1 MRLLVSI
8 RKAGSAAK
16 HRMLPKL
23 QRLPKLL
30 ASFSIPILLAGC
42 VTMQG
47 PTSFAK
53 DLTLP
58 FGLSSGGLSDMLSS
72 QVRELKSLVGASKFV
87 EADDY
92 FNRNVDYFDGRYK
105 DGSTP
110 LPPEF
115 SQLSE
120 HVWKTRYQDK
130 VLQATTAL
138 KSVTAIPD
146 RAAWPVLSAQVT
158 AASIANATLSE
169 DRLLRLTKQGIPQR
183 ETLASELAR
192 IQAMAREGKSVAVQ
206 ALADDVLSTGSHEP
220 SYVGTLNIERA
231 DFVSSEPFQQLA
243 VARLHNLA
251 SLEEYQSR
259 AKIFSDY
266 LSPQSKEAVDR
277 AYVEL
282 ARRQLYADGR
292 ITLEEVGALS
302 SAKAPFGTSAEA
314 LRSLVKIGYVD
325 LTSASFKNRNVFDFE
340 VAFNRDVELAFQSAT
355 EAVFT
360 ASNLSQYDFVFVTDL
375 TMAKVSREFKSKS
388 EVKSRF
394 QSDTRQTPNPDY
406 VGAMT
411 RYQTAMAQY
420 QRAQISSA
428 MPKAC
433 QGWGC
438 VLQGLADGM
447 ESATARSQVEQASN
461 SLANT
466 PQTLTVPVYAEYAYQ
481 AVDINAQKTAQ
492 VNYYVIDVKAGRT
505 LKNNFT
511 VNDQE
516 TFNVAYNV
524 HEKDPQNSSISR
536 NLKNEKEVSD
546 WEKRPVSVPLSSLF
560 SPSGLKSA
568 TQEPFKNVQAF
579 LQTLNTRTYAAAGPT
594 YASNAST
601 TASRT
606 ASAQTIADER
616 FDSVVIV
623 RNSKATGTGFYVTP
637 ELILTAFHVV
647 DGNSLVEIT
656 FHDGTKS
663 YGRVVD
669 HDIRLDLALV
679 RAQTAGKPL
688 KIHDGPLRLGE
699 TVEAIGHPKGYEFTI
714 TRGVISAVRKQR
726 SATIASENLVE
737 FIQTDTPI
745 SPGNSGGPLLLKDV
759 VIGVNDWI
767 RVDKG
772 SQNLNFSVSFNEIRS
787 YLDRFQGR

>member
-1 MRLLVSI
+1 MRLFGNSRAASSAVIDGTFAKLRLSQLMASLSI
-8 RKAGSAAK
+8 AV
-16 HRMLPKL
+16 L
-23 QRLPKLL
+23 QT
-30 ASFSIPILLAGC
+30 GC

-47 PTSFAK
+47 PTGFAK
-53 DLTLP
+53 DLSMP
-58 FGLSSGGLSDMLSS
+58 FSLASTGLSDMLST

-92 FNRNVDYFDGRYK
+92 FNRNADYFEGRYK

-110 LPPEF
+110 MPPEF
-115 SQLSE
+115 LQLSE
-120 HVWKTRYQDK
+120 HVWTTRYQDK
-130 VLQATTAL
+130 VSRATSAL
-138 KSVTAIPD
+138 KSVTAMPE
-146 RAAWPVLSAQVT
+146 RGGWPALSAQVK
-158 AASIANATLSE
+158 AASIATATLSE
-169 DRLLRLTKQGIPQR
+169 DRLLRLTKLGGPER
-183 ETLASELAR
+183 ELLASELAR
-192 IQAMAREGKSVAVQ
+192 IRTLSREGKSIAIS
-206 ALADDVLSTGSHEP
+206 ALADDVFSKGAHEP
-220 SYVGTLNIERA
+220 SYVGELKFDHS
-231 DFVSSEPFQQLA
+231 DFVSSAPFQQAAVSRLQNLENLQEASSHAKSLA
-243 VARLHNLA
+243 
-251 SLEEYQSR
+251 EY
-259 AKIFSDY
+259 
-266 LSPQSKEAVDR
+266 LNPQSKEAIDR
-277 AYVEL
+277 AYVDL

-292 ITLEEVGALS
+292 ITLDEVGALS
-302 SAKAPFGTSAEA
+302 SAKPPFGTSADA

-325 LTSASFKNRNVFDFE
+325 LTSASFKNRNIFDFE
-340 VAFNRDVELAFQSAT
+340 VSFDRDVELAFLPAT
-355 EAVFT
+355 EDIFT
-360 ASNLSQYDFVFVTDL
+360 SSNLSQYDFVFVTDL
-375 TMAKVSREFKSKS
+375 TVAKVSREFKSKN
-388 EVKSRF
+388 EIKSRF

-420 QRAQISSA
+420 QRDQISSA

-438 VLQGLADGM
+438 VIQGLADGM
-447 ESATARSQVEQASN
+447 QSAATRSQVEQAS
-461 SLANT
+461 SALANT

-481 AVDINAQKTAQ
+481 AVDISAQKTAQ

-511 VNDQE
+511 INDQE

-524 HEKDPQNSSISR
+524 HEKDPQSSSISR

-546 WEKRPVSVPLSSLF
+546 WEKRPVSVSLSSLF
-560 SPSGLKSA
+560 NPAGLKSA
-568 TQEPFKNVQAF
+568 TQDPFQNVQAF
-579 LQTLNTRTYAAAGPT
+579 LQTLNSRIYAPAGPT
-594 YASNAST
+594 YASSSSMPV
-601 TASRT
+601 SRM
-606 ASAQTIADER
+606 ASAETIADER

-637 ELILTAFHVV
+637 DLILTAFHVV
-647 DGNSLVEIT
+647 DGNSLAEIT

-688 KIHDGPLRLGE
+688 KIHEGPLRLGE

-745 SPGNSGGPLLLKDV
+745 SPGNSGGPLLLKEV

-772 SQNLNFSVSFNEIRS
+772 SQNLNFSVSFNEIRN
-787 YLDRFQGR
+787 YLNRFQGR

>member
-1 MRLLVSI
+1 MDTLVDVST
-8 RKAGSAAK
+8 AGSV
-16 HRMLPKL
+16 PKYGL
-23 QRLPKLL
+23 RVKLRRFPQL
-30 ASFSIPILLAGC
+30 VASLFIPVLLAGC

-47 PTSFAK
+47 PAGLAK

-58 FGLSSGGLSDMLSS
+58 FGLTSGGLSDMLST
-72 QVRELKSLVGASKFV
+72 QVRELKSLVGASKLA

-92 FNRNVDYFDGRYK
+92 FNRNADYFEARYK
-105 DGSTP
+105 DGSTS

-115 SQLSE
+115 AQISE
-120 HVWKTRYQDK
+120 HVWKTRYQNK
-130 VLQATTAL
+130 VLHATTAL
-138 KSVTAIPD
+138 KSVTAIPNKTG
-146 RAAWPVLSAQVT
+146 WPVLSAQVK
-158 AASIANATLSE
+158 AASIASASTSE

-183 ETLASELAR
+183 ETLDFELVR
-192 IQAMAREGKSVAVQ
+192 IHAMAREGKSSAVR
-206 ALADDVLSTGSHEP
+206 ALADDVLSSGSHES
-220 SYVGTLNIERA
+220 SYVGAVNIERA
-231 DFVSSEPFQQLA
+231 DFVSSEPFQKLA
-243 VARLHNLA
+243 VVRLNSLA
-251 SLEEYQSR
+251 SLEDYQSR
-259 AKIFSDY
+259 ARNLSEY
-266 LSPQSKEAVDR
+266 LSPQSKEEVDH

-302 SAKAPFGTSAEA
+302 STKPPFGTSAEA

-340 VAFNRDVELAFQSAT
+340 LSFKRDVELAFQPAT
-355 EAVFT
+355 EAIFT
-360 ASNLSQYDFVFVTDL
+360 ASNLSEFDFVFVTDL
-375 TMAKVSREFKSKS
+375 TLAKVSREFKSKN

-394 QSDTRQTPNPDY
+394 QSGTRQTPNPDY

-420 QRAQISSA
+420 QRTQISSA
-428 MPKAC
+428 IPKAC

-438 VLQGLADGM
+438 ALQGLADGI
-447 ESATARSQVEQASN
+447 ESVSTRSQVEQTSKA
-461 SLANT
+461 LANT

-481 AVDINAQKTAQ
+481 AVNINTQKTAQ

-505 LKNNFT
+505 LKNNFI

-524 HEKDPQNSSISR
+524 HEKDPQSSSISL
-536 NLKNEKEVSD
+536 NLKSEKEVSD
-546 WEKRPVSVPLSSLF
+546 WEKRPVSVSLSSLF
-560 SPSGLKSA
+560 SPAGLKSA

-579 LQTLNTRTYAAAGPT
+579 LQTLNTRTFAAAGPT
-594 YASNAST
+594 YAS
-601 TASRT
+601 TAMTPTSRT
-606 ASAQTIADER
+606 ASTQTIADER

-623 RNSKATGTGFYVTP
+623 RNSKAMGAGFYVTP
-637 ELILTAFHVV
+637 DLILTAFHVV
-647 DGNSLVEIT
+647 DGNSLVELT

-669 HDIRLDLALV
+669 HDILLDLALV

-688 KIHDGPLRLGE
+688 RIHEGPLRLGE

-772 SQNLNFSVSFNEIRS
+772 SQNLNFSVSFNEIRH
-787 YLDRFQGR
+787 YLNRFQGR

>member
-1 MRLLVSI
+1 MRLLAGISA
-8 RKAGSAAK
+8 AGSVEK
-16 HRMLPKL
+16 RGRLTKL
-23 QRLPKLL
+23 RRLPKLAAAL
-30 ASFSIPILLAGC
+30 CIPFVLSGC

-47 PTSFAK
+47 PTGIAK

-58 FGLSSGGLSDMLSS
+58 FGLTTGGLTDMLSP
-72 QVRELKSLVGASKFV
+72 QVREFKSLVGASKLA

-92 FNRNVDYFDGRYK
+92 FNRNADYFEARYK
-105 DGSTP
+105 DGLTP

-115 SQLSE
+115 AVLSE

-138 KSVTAIPD
+138 KAVTAIPE
-146 RAAWPVLSAQVT
+146 RAGWPVLSAQVK
-158 AASIANATLSE
+158 AASIASATSSE
-169 DRLLRLTKQGIPQR
+169 DRLLRLAKQGVPQR
-183 ETLASELAR
+183 ELLNSELAR
-192 IQAMAREGKSVAVQ
+192 IQAMARQEKPSAVL
-206 ALADDVLSTGSHEP
+206 ALSDDVLSTGSHQL
-220 SYVGTLNIERA
+220 SYVGDVNIEYA
-231 DFVSSEPFQQLA
+231 DFVGSEPFQQLV
-243 VARLHNLA
+243 VARLN
-251 SLEEYQSR
+251 SLTRLEDYQSR
-259 AKIFSDY
+259 AKNLSEY
-266 LSPQSKEAVDR
+266 LNPRSKEAVDR

-302 SAKAPFGTSAEA
+302 SAKPPFGTSAEA

-340 VAFNRDVELAFQSAT
+340 VAFNRDIELAFQPAT
-355 EAVFT
+355 EAIFT

-428 MPKAC
+428 IPKAC

-438 VLQGLADGM
+438 ALQGLADGL
-447 ESATARSQVEQASN
+447 ENASARSQVEQASN
-461 SLANT
+461 SLAST

-524 HEKDPQNSSISR
+524 HEKDPQSSSISR

-546 WEKRPVSVPLSSLF
+546 WEKRPVSVSLSSLF
-560 SPSGLKSA
+560 SPAGLKSA

-579 LQTLNTRTYAAAGPT
+579 LQTLNTRTFAAAGPT
-594 YASNAST
+594 YTT
-601 TASRT
+601 TATTPTSST

-637 ELILTAFHVV
+637 DLILTAFHVV
-647 DGNSLVEIT
+647 DGNSLVELT

-688 KIHDGPLRLGE
+688 KIHQGPLRLGE

>member
-1 MRLLVSI
+1 MQALVTANT
-8 RKAGSAAK
+8 AGLVARYGLRANL
-16 HRMLPKL
+16 RRFPQLV
-23 QRLPKLL
+23 
-30 ASFSIPILLAGC
+30 ASFFIPVLLAGC

-47 PTSFAK
+47 PAGLAK

-58 FGLSSGGLSDMLSS
+58 FGMTSGGLSDILST
-72 QVRELKSLVGASKFV
+72 QVRELKSLVGASKLA

-92 FNRNVDYFDGRYK
+92 FNRNADYFEARYK
-105 DGSTP
+105 DGLAP
-110 LPPEF
+110 LAPEF
-115 SQLSE
+115 ALLSE

-138 KSVTAIPD
+138 KVVTAIPD
-146 RAAWPVLSAQVT
+146 RAGWPVLSAQVKV
-158 AASIANATLSE
+158 ASIASAATSE
-169 DRLLRLTKQGIPQR
+169 DRLFRLTKQGIPQR
-183 ETLASELAR
+183 ETLDSELAR
-192 IQAMAREGKSVAVQ
+192 IQAMARDGKTSAVR
-206 ALADDVLSTGSHEP
+206 ALTNDVLSSGSHES
-220 SYVGTLNIERA
+220 SYVGAVSIERA

-243 VARLHNLA
+243 VARLNSLA
-251 SLEEYQSR
+251 SLEDYQSR
-259 AKIFSDY
+259 AKNLSEY

-302 SAKAPFGTSAEA
+302 SAKPPFGTSAEA

-340 VAFNRDVELAFQSAT
+340 VSFNRDVELAFQPAT
-355 EAVFT
+355 EAIFT
-360 ASNLSQYDFVFVTDL
+360 GSNLSGYDFVFVTDL
-375 TMAKVSREFKSKS
+375 TMAKVSREFKRKN
-388 EVKSRF
+388 EVKSSF

-428 MPKAC
+428 IPKVC

-438 VLQGLADGM
+438 ALQGLADGL
-447 ESATARSQVEQASN
+447 ESASTRSRVEQASN
-461 SLANT
+461 ALANT

-481 AVDINAQKTAQ
+481 AVDISAQKTAQ

-524 HEKDPQNSSISR
+524 HEKDPQSSSISR

-546 WEKRPVSVPLSSLF
+546 WEKRPVSVSLSSLF
-560 SPSGLKSA
+560 SPVGLKSA

-579 LQTLNTRTYAAAGPT
+579 LQTLNTRTFAASGPT
-594 YASNAST
+594 YASTAMTPTSRMAST
-601 TASRT
+601 
-606 ASAQTIADER
+606 QTIADER

-623 RNSKATGTGFYVTP
+623 RNSKAMGTGFYVTAD
-637 ELILTAFHVV
+637 LILTAFHVV
-647 DGNSLVEIT
+647 DGNSLVELT

-688 KIHDGPLRLGE
+688 KIHEGPLRLGE

-772 SQNLNFSVSFNEIRS
+772 SQNLNFSVSFNEIRN
-787 YLDRFQGR
+787 YLNRFQGR